1 MGLLSWLVFGALVG
15 WLASHIME
23 TRRKGLLRYIVLGLL
38 GSFIGGFIASLL
50 GFGSVA
56 RFDIESFAF
65 ALLGAILLIAI
76 FRRL

>member
-1 MGLLSWLVFGALVG
+1 MGLLSWLIFGALVG

-23 TRRKGLLRYIVLGLL
+23 TRRKGLLRYMVLGLL
-38 GSFIGGFIASLL
+38 GSFVGGFIASLF

-56 RFDIESFAF
+56 SFDIESFAF

-76 FRRL
+76 FRKL